1 MQGSTVM
8 RQRHAETLA
17 PEEPDELIAH
27 VRVCG
32 GAGWVTTGSTRK
44 PRAIASVPASLRPL
58 RAVHCGRSSG
68 SAVLHPITTEWT
80 GRWVHRQKGLL
91 GRRETHTLHEP
102 TEASCPEQGG
112 HHGRRWGKGH

>member
-44 PRAIASVPASLRPL
+44 PTAYSFGFAYAFGGGSPPAFGC
-58 RAVHCGRSSG
+58 AN
-68 SAVLHPITTEWT
+68 EE
-80 GRWVHRQKGLL
+80 
-91 GRRETHTLHEP
+91 RR
-102 TEASCPEQGG
+102 
-112 HHGRRWGKGH
+112 